1 MKWFVASYLPKTV
14 IVSVALLGLSCAA
27 HAAPPS
33 TPSAK
38 LKSGA
43 YTNPSTNVV
52 AIPQSV
58 FVWPPTVKDG
68 RDPFFPESI
77 RPYNEGKAPT
87 NHTVATAITLKL
99 NGVSGTGTNRLVMIN
114 GYTFAQNESHEIP
127 TSSGRIKVRCIEI
140 TGDES
145 VLVEV
150 NGVPRELRMKE
161 H

>member
-1 MKWFVASYLPKTV
+1 
-14 IVSVALLGLSCAA
+14 LGLSCAA
-27 HAAPPS
+27 HAAPPT

-68 RDPFFPESI
+68 RDPFFPDSI
-77 RPYNEGKAPT
+77 RIYNEGKPLT
-87 NHTVATAITLKL
+87 NHVATAVTLKM

-114 GYTFAQNESHEIP
+114 GFTFAQNESHEIP
-127 TSSGRIKVRCIEI
+127 TSSGRIKVRLVEI
-140 TGDES
+140 TSDES
-145 VLVEV
+145 ALIEV
-150 NGVPRELRMKE
+150 NGVSRELRMKE

>member
-33 TPSAK
+33 TPTAK
-38 LKSGA
+38 SKPATS
-43 YTNPSTNVV
+43 TNPSTNIV

-68 RDPFFPESI
+68 RDPFFPDSI
-77 RPYNEGKAPT
+77 RIYNEGKAPAR
-87 NHTVATAITLKL
+87 TVAKDITLKL

-127 TSSGRIKVRCIEI
+127 TSSGRIKVRCVEI
-140 TGDES
+140 TSDES
-145 VLVEV
+145 VLIEV
-150 NGVPRELRMKE
+150 NGVSRELRMKE